1 MANTFRYAGRESSSF
16 FTFVSDSNGWNSA
29 PRILNDI
36 QVPGRSGTLTP
47 LNSNTFNNFQLTYQC
62 YMTKEMKLKL
72 DELRAYLNA
81 FSGYQR
87 LEDTINPTY
96 YRMARYNGSFEVGDK
111 DKQGATFSIKFDCMP
126 QKFLKSGEATIT
138 LTASGTIKNP
148 TSYDAKPVLKIYGTG
163 EVKIGT
169 STIKVKNAGTQYIE
183 FDCDTLNAYE
193 GANNRN
199 NNIELAKEP
208 LLLANIATGITLG
221 SGITKVEIKPRWYT
235 I

>member
-47 LNSNTFNNFQLTYQC
+47 LNSNTFNNFQLIYQC

-138 LTASGTIKNP
+138 LTTSGTIKNP
-148 TSYDAKPVLKIYGTG
+148 TSYDAKPILKIYGTG

-169 STIKVKNAGTQYIE
+169 STIKVKKAGTQYIE
-183 FDCDTLNAYE
+183 FDCDTLNAYD
-193 GANNRN
+193 GSDNRN
-199 NNIELAKEP
+199 SNIELVKEP
-208 LLLANIATGITLG
+208 LLIANIATGITLG
-221 SGITKVEIKPRWYT
+221 PGITKVEIKPRWYT

>member
-62 YMTKEMKLKL
+62 YMTKEMKSKL

-148 TSYDAKPVLKIYGTG
+148 TSYDAKPILKIYGTG

-169 STIKVKNAGTQYIE
+169 STIKVKKAGTQYIE
-183 FDCDTLNAYE
+183 FDCDTLNAFE
-193 GANNRN
+193 GADNRN
-199 NNIELAKEP
+199 NNIELVKEP
-208 LLLANIATGITLG
+208 ILIANIATGITLG

>member
-62 YMTKEMKLKL
+62 YMTKEMKSKL

-148 TSYDAKPVLKIYGTG
+148 TNYDAKPILKIYGTG

-169 STIKVKNAGTQYIE
+169 SIIKVKKAGTQYIE
-183 FDCDTLNAYE
+183 FDCDTLNAFE
-193 GANNRN
+193 GADNRN
-199 NNIELAKEP
+199 SNIELVKEP
-208 LLLANIATGITLG
+208 LLIANIATGITLG

>member
-16 FTFVSDSNGWNSA
+16 FAFVSDSNGWNSA

-126 QKFLKSGEATIT
+126 QKFLKSGEAAII

>member
-47 LNSNTFNNFQLTYQC
+47 LNSNAFNNFQLTYQC
-62 YMTKEMKLKL
+62 YMTKEMKSKL

-148 TSYDAKPVLKIYGTG
+148 TNYDAKPILKIYGTG

-169 STIKVKNAGTQYIE
+169 SIIKVKKAGTQYIE
-183 FDCDTLNAYE
+183 FDCDTLNAFE
-193 GANNRN
+193 GADNRN
-199 NNIELAKEP
+199 SNIELVKEP
-208 LLLANIATGITLG
+208 LLIANIATGITLG

>member
-1 MANTFRYAGRESSSF
+1 
-16 FTFVSDSNGWNSA
+16 
-29 PRILNDI
+29 
-36 QVPGRSGTLTP
+36 
-47 LNSNTFNNFQLTYQC
+47 
-62 YMTKEMKLKL
+62 
-72 DELRAYLNA
+72 
-81 FSGYQR
+81 
-87 LEDTINPTY
+87 
-96 YRMARYNGSFEVGDK
+96 MARYNGSFEVGDK

-148 TSYDAKPVLKIYGTG
+148 TSYDAKPILKIYGTG

-169 STIKVKNAGTQYIE
+169 STIKVKKAGTQYIE
-183 FDCDTLNAYE
+183 FDCDTLNAFE

-199 NNIELAKEP
+199 SNIELVKEP
-208 LLLANIATGITLG
+208 ILIANIATGITLG

>member
-148 TSYDAKPVLKIYGTG
+148 TSYDAKPILKIYGTG

>member
-62 YMTKEMKLKL
+62 YMTKEMKSKL

-148 TSYDAKPVLKIYGTG
+148 TSYDAKPILKIYGTG

-169 STIKVKNAGTQYIE
+169 STIKVKKAGTQYIE
-183 FDCDTLNAYE
+183 FDCDTLNAFE
-193 GANNRN
+193 GADNRN

>member
-169 STIKVKNAGTQYIE
+169 STIKVNAGTQYIE

>member
-62 YMTKEMKLKL
+62 YMTKEMKSKL

-126 QKFLKSGEATIT
+126 QKFLKSGEATII

-148 TSYDAKPVLKIYGTG
+148 TNYDAKPILKIYGTG

-169 STIKVKNAGTQYIE
+169 STIKVKKSGTQYIE

-193 GANNRN
+193 GSDNRN
-199 NNIELAKEP
+199 SNIELVKEP
-208 LLLANIATGITLG
+208 ILIANIATGITLG